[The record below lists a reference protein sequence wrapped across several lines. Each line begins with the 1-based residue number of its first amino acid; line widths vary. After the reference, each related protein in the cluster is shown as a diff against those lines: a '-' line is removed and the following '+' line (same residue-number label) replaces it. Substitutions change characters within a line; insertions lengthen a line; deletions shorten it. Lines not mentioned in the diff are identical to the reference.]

1 MDRSLRE
8 VGAWCAVLTT
18 VAFVLGIVLMGF
30 QWRSETLIPDTG
42 DAVLDW
48 VDQVN
53 GAGDLLRRWLVDR
66 ARWSAGDGGLG
77 LFLRCVQAGRPT
89 AGAGPCACRRVAHLV
104 TISHLIPIAMGYRL
118 VPGYLDGDA
127 ATQASL
133 VPVLDTF
140 ASVSLV
146 ANFVGDTILWGV
158 VVPLYAL
165 ASLKTRIVARWIGWV
180 GLVTAA
186 FGGWLGLLPPA
197 SDVIEGFTFIGFLA
211 FFVWI
216 GAMGVALLRHR
227 ALVGSSATEAVSE
240 VSEAGRT
247 RRVRA
252 LPVR

>member
-8 VGAWCAVLTT
+8 IGAWCAVLTT
-18 VAFVLGIVLMGF
+18 VAFVLGIVLMASSGV
-30 QWRSETLIPDTG
+30 ETLIPDTG

-53 GAGDLLRRWLVDR
+53 GAGGTFYAGGWLIVL
-66 ARWSAGDGGLG
+66 GGL
-77 LFLRCVQAGRPT
+77 LAMVALACFYDVFRPAGQLLVLAPVL
-89 AGAGPCACRRVAHLV
+89 AVASLTMV
-104 TISHLIPIAMGYRL
+104 TISHLVPIAMGYRL

-127 ATQASL
+127 ATRASL

-146 ANFVGDTILWGV
+146 VNFVGDIILWGV

-186 FGGWLGLLPPA
+186 FGGWLGLLSPA

-227 ALVGSSATEAVSE
+227 APVGLSAD
-240 VSEAGRT
+240 
-247 RRVRA
+247 
-252 LPVR
+252 